1 MRQPTDDERLIAMMA
16 FAMQGAQF
24 ALENSPRS
32 VALEAALH
40 ILTIALD
47 MEAQHWQANARHVA
61 LQHS

>member
-1 MRQPTDDERLIAMMA
+1 MMA